1 MTPSDSYWM
10 MPLPYY
16 VYMSSPFGYRYDPV
30 DGSYSYHSG
39 VDLAVAEGTEIYASR
54 SGYVEAASES
64 YYYGY
69 YVKLD
74 HEDGFESIYM
84 HMQRYIVSPGEYV
97 TQGQVIGYVG
107 ETGWATGP
115 HLHITILYNGV
126 YMDPLDYISI

>member
-1 MTPSDSYWM
+1 M
-10 MPLPYY
+10 
-16 VYMSSPFGYRYDPV
+16 
-30 DGSYSYHSG
+30 
-39 VDLAVAEGTEIYASR
+39 
-54 SGYVEAASES
+54 EAASES

-74 HEDGFESIYM
+74 HGDGFESIYM
-84 HMQRYIVSPGEYV
+84 HMQRFVVSPGDYV

>member
-1 MTPSDSYWM
+1 
-10 MPLPYY
+10 
-16 VYMSSPFGYRYDPV
+16 
-30 DGSYSYHSG
+30 
-39 VDLAVAEGTEIYASR
+39 
-54 SGYVEAASES
+54 
-64 YYYGY
+64 
-69 YVKLD
+69 
-74 HEDGFESIYM
+74 M